1 MHVSITRDF
10 LASLPTLP
18 GVYRMIDAAGAVLYV
33 GKAKDLKKRVSSYF
47 QKSDQSPRIQLMLR
61 SVDRIDTT
69 VTRTEAEAL
78 LLENNL
84 IKGLKPRFN
93 ILFRDDKSY
102 PYLLLTGHRFPRLA
116 YFRGTPKKA
125 DQAFG
130 PYPNSY
136 AVRESI
142 QLLQKVFQL
151 RTCEDTVF
159 ANRSRP
165 CLLHQIKRCTAPCV
179 NLVTPDTYARDV
191 AEAAQLLKGEASALT
206 EALTA
211 QMNAAAEALD
221 FETAAFLRDR
231 LRMLATVREK
241 QFVDTTGSEADADVV
256 AVAEAGGVIAV
267 NLTMIRG
274 GRHLGDRSFFP
285 QHGEGATLAEALE
298 AFLLQHYLDHPV
310 PTRIFVSEAIEADA
324 LEALLTEQYLSG
336 ESLQVKLLPSTGMG
350 RLAESAATADSYTF
364 AKRMIRP
371 YPPGNVRVNNVMW
384 PTVILGQMAL
394 TWAHRDRM
402 QQTVYLVTQAE
413 GNIGPEAGT
422 TYTVRIYNENLGLQK
437 TLTGLTTTAWTYL
450 TADEATDSG
459 LGRINGKF
467 KVEIEAV
474 RAGLPELPAA
484 MQARF
489 QADYGVSAYDAA
501 VLTGSRALA
510 DFFEAAARACGQ
522 GKLAA
527 NWVMGELSAALNKA
541 ELDIAQSPVSATQL
555 GTLITR
561 IQDGTLSGKLAKQV
575 FEGLWEGA
583 GEVDAII
590 EARGLKQMSDS
601 GELEKIVD
609 DVLAANPKSVEEF
622 RSGKEK
628 AFNALV
634 GQVMKASRGKANP
647 AQVNELLKAR
657 LR

>member
-1 MHVSITRDF
+1 MSVDKDF

-47 QKSDQSPRIQLMLR
+47 QKSDQSPRIRLMLK
-61 SVDRIDTT
+61 SVDHIDTT

-116 YFRGTPKKA
+116 YFRGTPKKS

-179 NLVTPDTYARDV
+179 GHITPETYARDV
-191 AEAAQLLKGEASALT
+191 IEAAQLLHGEASALT
-206 EALTA
+206 EAITT
-211 QMNAAAEALD
+211 QMNAAAEKLD

-241 QFVDTTGSEADADVV
+241 QFVDTTGGEADADVV

-285 QHGEGATLAEALE
+285 QHGEGATLAETLY
-298 AFLLQHYLDHPV
+298 AFIAQHYLDHPI
-310 PTRIFVSEAIEADA
+310 PARILVSEAIETDA
-324 LEALLTEQYLSG
+324 LEALLSEQAGKKIQIQHRVTGERRVWLAMAQANARLSA
-336 ESLQVKLLPSTGMG
+336 ERRSADRANQSQ
-350 RLAESAATADSYTF
+350 RLAALRETLDLPALNRIECFDISHTMGEATVASCVVYEGDDLKKSDYRRYNISGITPGDDYAAMHA
-364 AKRMIRP
+364 
-371 YPPGNVRVNNVMW
+371 
-384 PTVILGQMAL
+384 AL
-394 TWAHRDRM
+394 T
-402 QQTVYLVTQAE
+402 
-413 GNIGPEAGT
+413 
-422 TYTVRIYNENLGLQK
+422 K
-437 TLTGLTTTAWTYL
+437 
-450 TADEATDSG
+450 
-459 LGRINGKF
+459 
-467 KVEIEAV
+467 
-474 RAGLPELPAA
+474 
-484 MQARF
+484 RF
-489 QADYGVSAYDAA
+489 H
-501 VLTGSRALA
+501 
-510 DFFEAAARACGQ
+510 
-522 GKLAA
+522 
-527 NWVMGELSAALNKA
+527 
-541 ELDIAQSPVSATQL
+541 
-555 GTLITR
+555 
-561 IQDGTLSGKLAKQV
+561 
-575 FEGLWEGA
+575 
-583 GEVDAII
+583 
-590 EARGLKQMSDS
+590 
-601 GELEKIVD
+601 
-609 DVLAANPKSVEEF
+609 KSVEE
-622 RSGKEK
+622 SGVLPDLLLIDGGK
-628 AFNALV
+628 
-634 GQVMKASRGKANP
+634 GQVAMAVEAMAELGLNDVPLLGVAKGEARKPGLETLIFADGRELNLAKDHPGFHLIQQVRDEAHRFAITGHRAKRGKARLQSTLEDIAGIGPKRRKQLLEHFGGLQGVRN
-647 AQVNELLKAR
+647 AGIDALASVNGISRELAETIYNTLH
-657 LR
+657 